1 MPHVETELIQTVVLF
16 QENRRRQWK
25 TDHQMC
31 QQTSGIKGPQKQL
44 QVSLWRVTRPF
55 ILELSGGSN
64 SCETKRGLQEEVLVK
79 ILSKTCTV
87 TPQDK
92 AKVCA
97 SHPP

>member
-1 MPHVETELIQTVVLF
+1 M
-16 QENRRRQWK
+16 ENRPSDVPTNIWNKRAPKATAGQFVES
-25 TDHQMC
+25 DQAIY
-31 QQTSGIKGPQKQL
+31 S
-44 QVSLWRVTRPF
+44 
-55 ILELSGGSN
+55 ELSGGSN